1 MKTPNKLPSDGH
13 SPVTFDIESSA
24 KSRFNKKFLD
34 NMAEDSDT
42 GASDINWTSNELK
55 QFIEKK

>member
-24 KSRFNKKFLD
+24 KSRFNTKFLND
-34 NMAEDSDT
+34 MAADKDT
-42 GASDINWTSNELK
+42 GAADI
-55 QFIEKK
+55 